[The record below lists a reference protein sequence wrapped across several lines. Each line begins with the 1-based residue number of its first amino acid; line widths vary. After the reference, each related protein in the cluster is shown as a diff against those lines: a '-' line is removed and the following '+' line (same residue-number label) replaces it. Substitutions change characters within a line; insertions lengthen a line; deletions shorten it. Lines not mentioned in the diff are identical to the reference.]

1 LIIVTIQ
8 LGLAL
13 AGTIL
18 FLLFGSYPQNALG
31 SLAVLGMALV
41 FFVAS
46 IILMLLIL
54 LVYIFAAE
62 KVNPKSVAKHK
73 FYNQYGFY
81 LFNYLLRV
89 IVKVTGKENLPK
101 TNRFIVVSN
110 HIEYSDPVYIKQAFY
125 AYPMAFVAKEEL
137 FRYLVVRNLMQ
148 GAGCISIN
156 RSNTR
161 AGLQSILDTVNAI
174 KGGQP
179 MAIFPEGTRS
189 YQNAMIPFK
198 PGSFK
203 LALKAEADII
213 PVCLYDMHG
222 IFGGFRI
229 GIHKCRLHIL
239 PTIPFADIA
248 GKDTTEISN
257 LVQARIEA
265 KMQVFRETAGK
276 DK

>member
-1 LIIVTIQ
+1 MIIVLVQ

-13 AGTIL
+13 AGTVL
-18 FLLFGSYPQNALG
+18 FLLFGSYPQNLLG
-31 SLAVLGMALV
+31 SLEVLGIALLL
-41 FFVAS
+41 FVAS
-46 IILMLLIL
+46 IVFMLLL
-54 LVYIFAAE
+54 LLAFIFAAE
-62 KVNPKSVAKHK
+62 KTNPKSVAKHK
-73 FYNQYGFY
+73 FYNQYGFF

-89 IVKVTGKENLPK
+89 KVKVTGKENLPK
-101 TNRFIVVSN
+101 TDRFIVVSN

-125 AYPMAFVAKEEL
+125 SYPIAFVAKEEL
-137 FRYLVVRNLMQ
+137 YRYLVVRNLMQ
-148 GAGCISIN
+148 GAGCIFIN
-156 RSNTR
+156 RGNTR

-239 PTIPFADIA
+239 PAIPYIEIA

-257 LVQARIEA
+257 LVQAQIEA
-265 KMQVFRETAGK
+265 KMQAFREESGTK
-276 DK
+276 R